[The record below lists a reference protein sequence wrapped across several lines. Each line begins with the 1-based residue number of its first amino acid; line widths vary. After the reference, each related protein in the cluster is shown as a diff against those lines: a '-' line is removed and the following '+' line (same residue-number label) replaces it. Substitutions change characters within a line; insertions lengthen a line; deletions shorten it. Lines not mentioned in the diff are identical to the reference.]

1 MVTLEAILESTN
13 LNQAWKRVV
22 ANKGSAGV
30 DGMEVGDLR
39 AHLFEHGPELVQ
51 SIKAGKYK
59 PQPVLRVLIPKEEKG
74 KFRPLGI
81 PTAIDRWVQ
90 QAVQQKLSEEYE
102 KVFSE
107 SSHGF
112 RPNRSCQTAVEQC
125 LKLANEGYVWV
136 VDLDLAKFFDTVNHS
151 KLLQLLS
158 ERIKDGRVISLI
170 HKFLRAPVLEDG
182 KSTPNTIGTPQG
194 GPISPILA
202 NIMLNELD
210 KKLEERGHPFVR
222 YADDMMIFCKSR
234 KAAERTLANI
244 KPFIEKK
251 HFLKLNEEKTKIRYI
266 GSSDVKFLG
275 FGFYAGKDGKIKAR
289 PHQKSKDKC
298 VKRLRE
304 ITSRSRGQSLDA
316 FRKQLSEF
324 VRGWVN
330 YFLRS
335 DMAIFVRDT
344 DKWLRRLIR
353 QIYWKQWKKV
363 STKYRALQKLVA
375 SASTAWQYAN
385 TRKSY
390 WHTAN
395 SWILA
400 TTLTNGFLHRKG
412 WVCLGDVY
420 KKRTQGSY

>member
-1 MVTLEAILESTN
+1 
-13 LNQAWKRVV
+13 
-22 ANKGSAGV
+22 
-30 DGMEVGDLR
+30 MEVGDLR

-170 HKFLRAPVLEDG
+170 HKFLRALVLEDG

-210 KKLEERGHPFVR
+210 KKLEERGHSFVR

-251 HFLKLNEEKTKIRYI
+251 LFLKLNEEKTKIRYI
-266 GSSDVKFLG
+266 GSCDVKFLG
-275 FGFYAGKDGKIKAR
+275 FGFYAEKGGKIKDK
-289 PHQKSKDKC
+289 PPQKSKDKC

-344 DKWLRRLIR
+344 DKWLRRRIR
-353 QIYWKQWKKV
+353 Q
-363 STKYRALQKLVA
+363 STGSSGKRSVR
-375 SASTAWQYAN
+375 N
-385 TRKSY
+385 TERCR
-390 WHTAN
+390 
-395 SWILA
+395 SWVRQHRRLGNMRILA
-400 TTLTNGFLHRKG
+400 NRIGTRQTVG
-412 WVCLGDVY
+412 Y
-420 KKRTQGSY
+420 

>member
-1 MVTLEAILESTN
+1 M
-13 LNQAWKRVV
+13 
-22 ANKGSAGV
+22 
-30 DGMEVGDLR
+30 
-39 AHLFEHGPELVQ
+39 
-51 SIKAGKYK
+51 
-59 PQPVLRVLIPKEEKG
+59 
-74 KFRPLGI
+74 
-81 PTAIDRWVQ
+81 
-90 QAVQQKLSEEYE
+90 
-102 KVFSE
+102 
-107 SSHGF
+107 
-112 RPNRSCQTAVEQC
+112 
-125 LKLANEGYVWV
+125 
-136 VDLDLAKFFDTVNHS
+136 DLDLAKFFDTVNHS

-234 KAAERTLANI
+234 KSAERTLANI

-251 HFLKLNEEKTKIRYI
+251 LFLKLNEEKTKIRYI
-266 GSSDVKFLG
+266 GSADVKFLG
-275 FGFYAGKDGKIKAR
+275 LGFYAGKDGKIKAR
-289 PHQKSKDKC
+289 PHKKSKDKC

-344 DKWLRRLIR
+344 DKWLRRRIR
-353 QIYWKQWKKV
+353 QIYWKQWKKI
-363 STKYRALQKLVA
+363 STKYEALMRLGV
-375 SASTAWQYAN
+375 SPSLAWQHAN

-390 WHTAN
+390 WRTAH